1 VALWVFWGVV
11 FHRFARTS
19 EPGGLMNRLMRWL
32 LRGSIV
38 ELLVAVPCHIIVRQR
53 NECCAPYGTLIGM
66 AAGIAIMLL
75 SFGPGVFYLF
85 VERCRR
91 LRP

>member
-1 VALWVFWGVV
+1 
-11 FHRFARTS
+11 
-19 EPGGLMNRLMRWL
+19 
-32 LRGSIV
+32 
-38 ELLVAVPCHIIVRQR
+38 
-53 NECCAPYGTLIGM
+53 M

-91 LRP
+91 LQFTETSTRPRSDPEVE